1 MNRITISKSD
11 FKVET
16 TSTWLASVLQ
26 FALDIDFF
34 APLQAFELKMKEV
47 NYTVSQKLATI
58 LASVIMGCESTK
70 DINEVLGP
78 EILAANMLGMEHFP
92 DQSQINT
99 VLNRMDKD
107 SVNQLQ
113 SIHHQLFMNHS
124 NTLSSPGD
132 IVVDIDQSGL
142 VANSKTYEFA
152 SKGYFPHKRG
162 KTGYQIS
169 AAFVGKHSEVL
180 DFYFDPGNIHCQ
192 DRMEDLLSSITVKL
206 GEHIAVGKVILRA
219 DSGYGA
225 IDNIEKLMS
234 IKGLHFI
241 VKGYSSRKAA
251 SIAKEIPMDSYEQA
265 DEAAW
270 VYELPK
276 SSNGLRTILVQVLGS
291 KGELTYT
298 LLHTNINEVKLSAV
312 DAFHFYNGRQ
322 TIEAF
327 FKAAKNT
334 YGIRSFRTSKF
345 YGIYSFLWLVF
356 ITHNLIVWFK
366 NAKLK
371 DSDLFD
377 SGVKVLVKK
386 CSRVKG
392 FVERTSQGINVILE
406 SLSKLAKLLLE
417 ALSEPDYVQLCFLV

>member
-16 TSTWLASVLQ
+16 TSTWLASALQ

-34 APLQAFELKMKEV
+34 APLQAFKLKMKEV

-107 SVNQLQ
+107 SVDQLQ
-113 SIHHQLFMNHS
+113 NIHHQLFMNHS
-124 NTLSSPGD
+124 NTLSSPDD

-142 VANSKTYEFA
+142 VASSKTYEFA

-162 KTGYQIS
+162 KAGYQVS

-180 DFYFDPGNIHCQ
+180 EFYFDPGNTHCQ

-206 GEHIAVGKVILRA
+206 GEHLAAEKVILRA

-234 IKGLHFI
+234 IKGLRFI

-298 LLHTNINEVKLSAV
+298 LLHTNINEVNLSV
-312 DAFHFYNGRQ
+312 VEAFHFYNGRQ

-327 FKAAKNT
+327 FKAVKNT
-334 YGIRSFRTSKF
+334 YGIRNFRTSKF

-356 ITHNLIVWFK
+356 IAHNLIVWFK

-392 FVERTSQGINVILE
+392 FVERTSQGINVMLE
-406 SLSKLAKLLLE
+406 PLSKLAKLLLE

>member
-34 APLQAFELKMKEV
+34 APFLAFKLKMKEV

-107 SVNQLQ
+107 SVDQLQ
-113 SIHHQLFMNHS
+113 NIHHQLFMNHS
-124 NTLSSPGD
+124 NTLSSPDD

-142 VANSKTYEFA
+142 VASSKTYKFA

-162 KTGYQIS
+162 KTGYQVS
-169 AAFVGKHSEVL
+169 AAFVGRHSEVL
-180 DFYFDPGNIHCQ
+180 EFYLDPGNVHCQ
-192 DRMEDLLSSITVKL
+192 DRMEDLLSSITSKL
-206 GEHIAVGKVILRA
+206 AEHLYAGKVILRA

-234 IKGLHFI
+234 LKGLRFI

-251 SIAKEIPMDSYEQA
+251 SIAKEIPMDAYEQA

-298 LLHTNINEVKLSAV
+298 LLHTNINEVKLPAV
-312 DAFHFYNGRQ
+312 EAFHFYNGRQ

-345 YGIYSFLWLVF
+345 YSIYSFLWLVF
-356 ITHNLIVWFK
+356 IAHNLIVWFK

-371 DSDLFD
+371 DSELFD
-377 SGVKVLVKK
+377 SGVKALVKK

-392 FVERTSQGINVILE
+392 FVKRTAQGIIVVIEPLT
-406 SLSKLAKLLLE
+406 KLAKLLLE
-417 ALSEPDYVQLCFLV
+417 ALSEPDYAQLCFLV

>member
-26 FALDIDFF
+26 FALDMDFF
-34 APLQAFELKMKEV
+34 APFLNFKLKMKEV
-47 NYTVSQKLATI
+47 HYTVFQKLTTI
-58 LASVIMGCESTK
+58 LASIIMGCESTK

-78 EILAANMLGMEHFP
+78 EILAANMLGMEQFP
-92 DQSQINT
+92 DQSQINLL
-99 VLNRMDKD
+99 LNRMDKD
-107 SVNQLQ
+107 NAEQLQ
-113 SIHHQLFMNHS
+113 GIHHQLFMNHS
-124 NTLSSPGD
+124 NILSSLDD

-162 KTGYQIS
+162 KTGYQVS

-180 DFYFDPGNIHCQ
+180 GFYLDPGNIHCQ
-192 DRMEDLLSSITVKL
+192 DRMEDLLSSITSKL
-206 GEHIAVGKVILRA
+206 ADQLNAGKVILRA

-234 IKGLHFI
+234 FKGLRFI
-241 VKGYSSRKAA
+241 VKGFSSRKAA
-251 SIAKEIPMDSYEQA
+251 SIAKDIPMDSYEQA

-270 VYELPK
+270 VHELPK

-298 LLHTNINEVKLSAV
+298 LLHTNISESELSAAE
-312 DAFHFYNGRQ
+312 AFQFYNGRQ

-356 ITHNLIVWFK
+356 IAHNLIIWFK

-371 DSDLFD
+371 DSELFN
-377 SGVKVLVKK
+377 SGVKALVKK

-392 FVERTSQGINVILE
+392 FVKRTAQGIYVMLE
-406 SLSKLAKLLLE
+406 PLTKLAKLLLE
-417 ALSEPDYVQLCFLV
+417 ALSEPDYVQLCFLE